1 MISDSTQEQDKQK
14 INKEQEAR
22 KKQFF
27 QWLHFIE
34 DAEEYDEKIITN
46 SISITSLFHSLTVHV
61 VKKKSAM
68 VNRI

>member
-22 KKQFF
+22 EKQFF

-34 DAEEYDEKIITN
+34 EAKEYDGKIITN
-46 SISITSLFHSLTVHV
+46 SISIT
-61 VKKKSAM
+61 
-68 VNRI
+68 